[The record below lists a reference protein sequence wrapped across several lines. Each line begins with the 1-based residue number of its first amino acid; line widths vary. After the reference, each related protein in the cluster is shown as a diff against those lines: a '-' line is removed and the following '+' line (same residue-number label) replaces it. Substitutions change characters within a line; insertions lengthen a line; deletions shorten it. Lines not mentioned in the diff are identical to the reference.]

1 MLRDIPN
8 DNEGIISI
16 LENGA
21 SKVIDQGVKQKT
33 VSRSLEKHLL
43 ENIRND
49 VEKEGGQ
56 RVSLP
61 QSSATLNPVP
71 RNAVEQHRSL
81 TSAVNHF
88 DPIAPERGETLSF
101 KNPVES
107 IPTDGVKGLSEI

>member
-1 MLRDIPN
+1 MLRNSPD
-8 DNEGIISI
+8 DNESIIGI

-21 SKVIDQGVKQKT
+21 KKVVDKGVEKEPIT
-33 VSRSLEKHLL
+33 GSLKKHLL
-43 ENIRND
+43 KNIRND

-56 RVSLP
+56 RISLP
-61 QSSATLNPVP
+61 QSSAALNPVT

-88 DPIAPERGETLSF
+88 DPITPERGETFSF